1 MRSARAGGLI
11 GLLVLSLAACA
22 TIEVRET
29 RTIVGRVTDE
39 SGRPVANSPVN
50 VIGRTLDLVA
60 IEFAYRE
67 RGRQRVDT
75 TTSAEGN
82 YRLVFVPAEL
92 GNNFFL
98 FFHAETG
105 FDGVQYRQP
114 EPLEITERLR
124 RHETL
129 FVNQVLQF
137 HPAWPEVQRQI
148 AFYGDGSERGQVLR
162 RHGLPE
168 GRDRRPGPAGELEVW
183 SYPAGGVRYWFDG
196 DRLARTEQIPPIIIK

>member
-1 MRSARAGGLI
+1 MIRGARAGGLI
-11 GLLVLSLAACA
+11 GLLALALAACA
-22 TIEVRET
+22 TIEVREM

-39 SGRPVANSPVN
+39 SGRAVASSPVN

-60 IEFAYRE
+60 TEFAYQE
-67 RGRQRVDT
+67 RGRKRADT
-75 TTSAEGN
+75 TTNAEGN
-82 YRLVFVPAEL
+82 YRLAFVPAEL
-92 GNNFFL
+92 GNNFHL

-114 EPLEITERLR
+114 EPLEITELLR
-124 RHETL
+124 RNETL

-168 GRDRRPGPAGELEVW
+168 GRDRRPGPSGELEVW
-183 SYPAGGVRYWFDG
+183 SYAAAGVRYWFDG
-196 DRLARTEQIPPIIIK
+196 NRLTRTEQIPPTK